1 MAEED
6 GIQMTGSVKGEKRL
20 IDRILYG
27 PEPLDGCE

>member
-1 MAEED
+1 MAGDE
-6 GIQMTGSVKGEKRL
+6 GIQMTGSVNGENGS